1 MTDLIQ
7 PPIKRR
13 VPVWLIVVITIVLTV
28 IVTVGV
34 IRYYFWAAPFSAVEL
49 SQREQR
55 QLDQKLATL
64 IPGYEP
70 GSSLSTT
77 ASNSNAAEADNKATL
92 EPQPYTEEGASR
104 EVVFSEREINALIAN
119 NTDLA
124 SKLAIDLADNL
135 VSARVLFDADPD
147 MPIVGGKTVRITA
160 GMTLSYEEGQPVAI
174 IRGVKIMGVPV
185 PEAWLGGLK
194 NVDLIEQFGEAGGF
208 WQAFAE
214 GIDQLE
220 VRDGRLAVTLAP

>member
-1 MTDLIQ
+1 MTELTQ

-13 VPVWLIVVITIVLTV
+13 VPVWLIVVITMVLTV

-34 IRYYFWAAPFSAVEL
+34 IRYYFWATPFSAVEL
-49 SQREQR
+49 SQLEQR
-55 QLDQKLATL
+55 QLDQKLAAL

-70 GSSLSTT
+70 NQSLTT
-77 ASNSNAAEADNKATL
+77 SDSNQTEVDNQTSL
-92 EPQPYTEEGASR
+92 EPQPYTEEGVSR

-147 MPIVGGKTVRITA
+147 MPIVGGKTIRITA
-160 GMTLSYEEGQPVAI
+160 GMTLSYEAGQPVAI